1 MVLPKNL
8 SPEMLVHK
16 PVLLLHMKD
25 FSGRMCSSPFTCNW
39 LADNVN
45 LALAST
51 DGIAG
56 AVLSDGQHIVTSPNC
71 MTIFEPPLGGDR
83 HLFLRSNLRY
93 GDDDP
98 LQWPQPFVSNYG
110 HISFIPRSPTS
121 AKDRESIMW
130 YIPHIADFVS
140 DDGVFSNVGKL
151 NRGTFLELQFLSL
164 ALIERADS
172 SEFREQAL
180 VSQLTKILGN
190 LLHRLEYI
198 STSFYT
204 MRLGVRQ
211 LQRVYL
217 ELTALLN
224 FEGHFR
230 SQSMSSN
237 KVNNIM
243 GAFTY
248 DLAVCDQLYQAGVPV
263 WLIRPYSALHSI
275 RIRALA
281 RLTKVVDML
290 PLEPSSRPK
299 YSSIYR
305 GPGDVLEK
313 YIALASDILGYLKY
327 PNPFGSM
334 RARPLVAP
342 PPPAAP
348 SRREIRSQR
357 YTPCKL
363 YFNQLSIVRD

>member
-1 MVLPKNL
+1 
-8 SPEMLVHK
+8 
-16 PVLLLHMKD
+16 
-25 FSGRMCSSPFTCNW
+25 
-39 LADNVN
+39 
-45 LALAST
+45 
-51 DGIAG
+51 
-56 AVLSDGQHIVTSPNC
+56 
-71 MTIFEPPLGGDR
+71 
-83 HLFLRSNLRY
+83 
-93 GDDDP
+93 
-98 LQWPQPFVSNYG
+98 
-110 HISFIPRSPTS
+110 
-121 AKDRESIMW
+121 MW

-151 NRGTFLELQFLSL
+151 NCGTFLELRFLSL
-164 ALIERADS
+164 ALIEQADS

-224 FEGHFR
+224 FEGHFC

-275 RIRALA
+275 HIRALA
-281 RLTKVVDML
+281 WLTKVVDML

-299 YSSIYR
+299 YPSTYC

-313 YIALASDILGYLKY
+313 YIVLASDILGYLKY

-334 RARPLVAP
+334 RA
-342 PPPAAP
+342 
-348 SRREIRSQR
+348 
-357 YTPCKL
+357 
-363 YFNQLSIVRD
+363 